1 MIPPESLKQL
11 PFFRGVG
18 RQALELI
25 AGQAEIREYPNNALV
40 ATQHDRAIAVYFLLE
55 GAVQFLIRVEGEEDL
70 LVAVG
75 KEAGLIVG
83 WAAFRPP
90 YRYTTSARCEQECR
104 FLRVPHDA
112 FDSIQEQDKE
122 TALLLMRRVAEAM
135 AHRLEFERES
145 LLDSACG
152 GSIRPAPTIAAVPPP
167 VRRESQPVDLDLGSP
182 AEVAELLGNTHF
194 FEHMDERFLA
204 WLADQAHVM
213 QMSAGETLFRRGRV
227 AEYLYLIVNGRIG
240 FAADEED
247 GGQGEMLRTLTGMG
261 EPLGWSAL
269 VDPRRY
275 RDTCVALEPTRLL
288 ALPSLTLER
297 LCEEEPEFGIAL
309 FRRVLQLIGS
319 RLRAIRVG
327 LVARR
332 YAKETLAIRSLID
345 QAVETLHVSSALHKI
360 PYLLENRLTLADAF
374 HVLELTEAH
383 GDPLE
388 RDLAAQGLDILQGV
402 RRELDFYRGLQAAYE
417 TVANAPG
424 DLPAEDVRK
433 WSMEVF
439 AHLFRRTSY
448 RIRGLD
454 NLPEQGGNLVIMNH
468 LENHPD
474 TALPNDFRL
483 TLDSHFVSSMILYQ
497 HYDEAPIRVVR
508 KPALGWYGFQQYFD
522 RLDYI
527 YVYPGEVDDE
537 DRDRQISHD
546 DRLRA
551 FTGRAAA
558 HLKAGRNLV
567 IAPEGRCSY
576 TEESPGPFRRG
587 AFRLAANLDPEPL
600 IVPVAVANFDKKIT
614 RTTTAAIVYPPF
626 RLSEYVSD
634 PTDREALSEFLEWLQ
649 ERYRGF
655 VQEAIALAS
664 EGE

>member
-1 MIPPESLKQL
+1 MIPPDSLKQL
-11 PFFRGVG
+11 SFFRGLG

-25 AGQAEIREYPNNALV
+25 AASAEIREYPNNAV
-40 ATQHDRAIAVYFLLE
+40 IATQHDRAIAVYFLLE
-55 GAVQFLIRVEGEEDL
+55 GTVQFLIRVEGEDDL

-75 KEAGLIVG
+75 KEPGLIVG

-90 YRYTTSARCEQECR
+90 FRYTTSARCEQACR

-112 FDSIQEQDKE
+112 FDEIVQQDRE
-122 TALLLMRRVAEAM
+122 TGLLLMRRVAEAL
-135 AHRLEFERES
+135 AHRLEFEREQ
-145 LLDSACG
+145 LLDLAYDVAAGPSA
-152 GSIRPAPTIAAVPPP
+152 TIAAVPPP
-167 VRRESQPVDLDLGSP
+167 IRRESPAEDLELTSP
-182 AEVAELLGNTHF
+182 AEIAELIGHTHF
-194 FEHMDERFLA
+194 FEQVDERFLV

-213 QMSAGETLFRRGRV
+213 QLSAGETLFRRGRV
-227 AEYLYLIVNGRIG
+227 AEYLYLIVDGRIG
-240 FAADEED
+240 FASDERGD
-247 GGQGEMLRTLTGMG
+247 GQGEMLRTLTGLG

-297 LCEEEPEFGIAL
+297 LCENEPEFGIAL

-327 LVARR
+327 MVARR
-332 YAKETLAIRSLID
+332 YARETLAVRSLID

-374 HVLELTEAH
+374 HVLELTQAH
-383 GDPLE
+383 GDSLE
-388 RDLAAQGLDILQGV
+388 RDLAAQALDILQGV

-417 TVANAPG
+417 TVANAPAE
-424 DLPAEDVRK
+424 LTAEDVRK

-439 AHLFRRTSY
+439 ARLFDRTSY
-448 RIRGLD
+448 RIEGLE
-454 NLPEQGGNLVIMNH
+454 NLPERGGNLVIMNH

-497 HYDEAPIRVVR
+497 HYGEAPIRVIR

-527 YVYPGEVDDE
+527 YVYPGDVDEE
-537 DRDRQISHD
+537 DRDRNISYD
-546 DRLRA
+546 DRLHT
-551 FTGRAAA
+551 FTERAAA

-567 IAPEGRCSY
+567 IAPEGQCSY
-576 TEESPGPFRRG
+576 TEDSPGPFRSG
-587 AFRLAANLDPEPL
+587 AFRLAASLDPQPL
-600 IVPVAVANFDKKIT
+600 IVPIAVANFDKKIT

-626 RLSEYVSD
+626 RLSDHVPD
-634 PTDREALSEFLEWLQ
+634 ATDREAMGRFLEWLR
-649 ERYRGF
+649 ECYRGY
-655 VQEAIALAS
+655 VAEAVALAS
-664 EGE
+664 RDR